1 MRRFYL
7 IGFLVLVAFDTFAQ
21 VCFKLTANAAMPPET
36 DIAWLVRVMSSPW
49 VYCAIACYVG
59 AFLSWMTLLEHAP
72 IGPAFAASHLEIVS
86 VLVLSWLLFDE
97 RIGWPQITGGLFI
110 IAGIVCL
117 AMSETEDPED
127 GHQSGTASAA
137 RIVDNA

>member
-49 VYCAIACYVG
+49 VYCAIACYIG
-59 AFLSWMTLLEHAP
+59 AFVTWMTLLEHAP
-72 IGPAFAASHLEIVS
+72 IGPAFAASHLEVIS
-86 VLVLSWLLFDE
+86 VLGLSVLLFGE
-97 RIGWPQITGGLFI
+97 RIGMAQWIGSALI

-117 AMSETEDPED
+117 AISESD
-127 GHQSGTASAA
+127 GDAPH
-137 RIVDNA
+137 

>member
-36 DIAWLVRVMSSPW
+36 DIAWLVRVLSSPW
-49 VYCAIACYVG
+49 VYCAIACYIG
-59 AFLSWMTLLEHAP
+59 AFVTWMTLLEHAP
-72 IGPAFAASHLEIVS
+72 IGPAFAASHLEVIS
-86 VLVLSWLLFDE
+86 VLALSVAIFGE
-97 RIGWPQITGGLFI
+97 RVGVPQLIGSALI

-117 AMSETEDPED
+117 AISETD
-127 GHQSGTASAA
+127 GEKPL
-137 RIVDNA
+137 V

>member
-7 IGFLVLVAFDTFAQ
+7 IGFLVLMCFDTFAQ
-21 VCFKLTANAAMPPET
+21 VCFKLTANHAMPPEANLDWVLRLLST
-36 DIAWLVRVMSSPW
+36 PW

-72 IGPAFAASHLEIVS
+72 IGPAFAASHLEVIS
-86 VLVLSWLLFDE
+86 VMALSVVLFDE
-97 RIGWPQITGGLFI
+97 KIGTPQLLGSALI

-117 AMSETEDPED
+117 AISETD
-127 GHQSGTASAA
+127 GEKPPA
-137 RIVDNA
+137 